1 MRYSAMRISGFVSI
15 ILIIFTLSCDNLGFS
30 GKLSEGT
37 VEYDIVYLQDEKDN
51 PLISLLPT
59 TMSFKFKDDLSIQK
73 IEGWMGIF
81 QMAGIADRGNNKRDA
96 ILKIMNEKYYYETTM
111 DGPPFGF
118 DEMPDFKLKD
128 SDSTKTIAGYLCKRK
143 DVFVGDSAKAAFSI
157 YYTDQIELENPNCNN
172 PFKMVDGVLLEFQM
186 SFQKIPMKL
195 TAKKVTKEEI
205 PDDEFNIPEGFSKVP
220 MEKMQETI
228 SNLM

>member
-1 MRYSAMRISGFVSI
+1 MQLPTIRFFSFVFI
-15 ILIIFTLSCDNLGFS
+15 VLLIFSFSCNVSDFS

-37 VEYDIVYLQDEKDN
+37 IEYDIVYLQDEKDN
-51 PLISLLPT
+51 PLISLLPVVMT
-59 TMSFKFKDDLSIQK
+59 LKFKDDLSIQK

-118 DEMPDFKLKD
+118 DEMPGIRVVP
-128 SDSTKTIAGYLCKRK
+128 SDSTKTIAGYLCKCSNIYI
-143 DVFVGDSAKAAFSI
+143 GDSIDPVFSV
-157 YYTDQIELENPNCNN
+157 YYTNEIQLSNPNCNN
-172 PFKMVDGVLLEFQM
+172 PFNMIDGVLLEFQM
-186 SFQKIPMKL
+186 SFQKIPMRL
-195 TAKKVTKEEI
+195 TARKVTKEEI
-205 PDDEFNIPEGFSKVP
+205 PDEEFVIPEGFSKVSKD
-220 MEKMQETI
+220 KMQETI